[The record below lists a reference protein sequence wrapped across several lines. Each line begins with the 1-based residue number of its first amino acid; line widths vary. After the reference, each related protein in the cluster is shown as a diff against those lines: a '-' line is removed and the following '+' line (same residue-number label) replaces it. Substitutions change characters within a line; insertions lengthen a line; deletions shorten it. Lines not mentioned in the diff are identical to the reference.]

1 MKKLIVIAFLLV
13 LQFFGMI
20 EPVFA
25 AFENGNPQ
33 SGILS
38 QLYPH
43 LRVSVAPL
51 PRGMLSDNDRP
62 GYTAQTDYIMKNS
75 CNAIA
80 MVPYSG
86 SVYYSCPNGQ
96 KFWSEILV
104 PTEDSPLFVY
114 FKNRKKVNDEDAD
127 DAAIAASASINAY

>member
-13 LQFFGMI
+13 LQFFGTI

-25 AFENGNPQ
+25 AFENSNSQ

-38 QLYPH
+38 QLYPQ

-51 PRGMLSDNDRP
+51 PRGMLSSKDRP
-62 GYTAQTDYIMKNS
+62 GYTAQTDYIVKNF
-75 CNAIA
+75 CKAIA

-104 PTEDSPLFVY
+104 PTEDSPLFMY

-127 DAAIAASASINAY
+127 DAAIAASTTINSY

>member
-1 MKKLIVIAFLLV
+1 MKKLIVITFLLV
-13 LQFFGMI
+13 LQFFGTI
-20 EPVFA
+20 EPSFA
-25 AFENGNPQ
+25 TFENGNSQ

-38 QLYPH
+38 QLYPQ

-51 PRGMLSDNDRP
+51 PRGMLSSSDRP
-62 GYTAQTDYIMKNS
+62 GYTTQTDYIVKNF
-75 CNAIA
+75 CKAIA
-80 MVPYSG
+80 MVPYTG

-104 PTEDSPLFVY
+104 PTEDSPLFMY

-127 DAAIAASASINAY
+127 DVAIAASTTINSY

>member
-1 MKKLIVIAFLLV
+1 MKKLIVIAFLLF
-13 LQFFGMI
+13 LQFFGTI

-25 AFENGNPQ
+25 SFENGNSQ

-38 QLYPH
+38 QLYSQ

-51 PRGMLSDNDRP
+51 PRGMSSSNYRP
-62 GYTAQTDYIMKNS
+62 GYTAQTDYIIKNS
-75 CNAIA
+75 CKAIA

-86 SVYYSCPNGQ
+86 SVYYSCLNGQ
-96 KFWSEILV
+96 KFWSEVLV
-104 PTEDSPLFVY
+104 PTEDSPLFMY

-127 DAAIAASASINAY
+127 DAAIAASATINSY